1 MSDQHIIVNELA
13 RAADAN
19 ETAVLV
25 SVVRTEGSTYR
36 GVGTRMIV
44 RADDTTAGLLSG
56 GCLEADLIE
65 HGKRVRASG
74 VPDIVLYDTT
84 SGDDYVWGLGLGC
97 NGLVEVLLE
106 PLTPDRAR
114 ALSLMLHTALTNAVP
129 TVLATVIRSSG
140 DGACSVGERML
151 IESHANNVTCDGAWD
166 DLTML
171 CDVRQAAI
179 SGAVNARRGLT
190 QDFSLNN
197 TEVQVAF
204 EIVTPRVDI
213 VLCGSGPD
221 TVPVARM
228 AAELG
233 WTVTVVDHRSAA
245 FTPHGRFAA
254 AARIAECPDAVR
266 LTDVVELSPRTAVVV
281 MSHSY
286 ERDLDYLDALAT
298 ADVAYIGMLG
308 PRTRTER
315 MLGDLASRGRL
326 GVTKLRDRIYG
337 PIGLDIGGDD
347 PEAIALSI
355 VAEISAVVSGRP
367 GSHLRDRSA
376 PIHGEPARVAH
387 V

>member
-13 RAADAN
+13 RAANAD

-25 SVVRTEGSTYR
+25 SVVRTAGSTYR
-36 GVGTRMIV
+36 GVGTRMLV

-56 GCLEADLIE
+56 GCLEADLVE
-65 HGKRVRASG
+65 HAKRVRASG
-74 VPDIVLYDTT
+74 VPDIVLYDTS
-84 SGDDYVWGLGLGC
+84 SGDDFVWGLGLGC

-106 PLTPDRAR
+106 PLTPDRAL
-114 ALSLMLHTALTNAVP
+114 ALSQLLHAALTSAAP

-140 DGACSVGERML
+140 DCAPSVGERML
-151 IESHANNVTCDGAWD
+151 IDSSANNVTCEGAWD
-166 DLTML
+166 DLTTL
-171 CDVRQAAI
+171 CAVRQATI
-179 SGAVNARRGLT
+179 DGAVNARRGMT

-197 TEVQVAF
+197 TQVQVAF
-204 EIVTPRVDI
+204 EVVTPRVDI

-228 AAELG
+228 ATELG
-233 WTVTVVDHRSAA
+233 WTVTVVDRRSAA
-245 FTPHGRFAA
+245 FMPPGRFAA
-254 AARIAECPDAVR
+254 AVRIAECPDAMR
-266 LTDVVELSPRTAVVV
+266 LRDVVELTPRTAVVV

-298 ADVAYIGMLG
+298 ADVGYIGLLG

-315 MLGDLASRGRL
+315 MLGDLTSRGRL
-326 GVTKLRDRIYG
+326 GVIKLRDRIYG
-337 PIGLDIGGDD
+337 PIGLDIGGDG

-355 VAEISAVVSGRP
+355 VAEISAVVSDRP
-367 GSHLRDRSA
+367 GSHLRDRSV
-376 PIHGEPARVAH
+376 PIHGDPARVAH